1 MTKATTPAL
10 TMPSD
15 RSRKSTL
22 VSTSMQ
28 RIAGTTDNKQFCK
41 RVAKTVVTA
50 IVVSAIVAFSITP
63 KDACAQLGPP
73 SNRGG
78 FSKQY
83 YLLGGNDSG
92 SHSLYKNQL
101 ALKLGFSADFRFNYS
116 CGKFDIGL
124 SHDNVMNGIATLGAT
139 LSSILTA
146 GIAALPLYI
155 LQRAQ
160 PGLYEVFQTYSV
172 KAQALAN
179 ASLKSCEDME
189 AQIKA
194 GGDPYADLLKMSKS
208 DYWKGASAGLSGS
221 NSGDIV
227 ATKFDIEKNQ
237 AGGNAGIQWIWG
249 KKAGG
254 SVLTTELSTGATVTQ
269 DPVKPIED
277 TTKAG
282 YLQALNLNPGMNVSQ
297 ITTDFSL
304 IPAYKDSNLVKAFK
318 SPKDASDFSTEVL
331 GDAEIVTCD
340 AGASC
345 PIKQTKT
352 AVGLLPRFDKKVQ
365 DIKDLL
371 YGVAGGGPFAVV
383 GQLGKEQS
391 DYKVL
396 QTLSSPGMPVN
407 EDVIQAIR
415 QLPPGPQKVAGD
427 RLAQDIAAS
436 KVINEALVIRGVILG
451 GITLPN
457 AVAATPAT
465 KEATARLARL
475 ETFIDQLLFE
485 TRIRKELSNQTALTV
500 LGIRDAQN
508 ASSLSQ
514 PKVHTQEK
522 SGVILGNAPAP

>member
-1 MTKATTPAL
+1 M
-10 TMPSD
+10 
-15 RSRKSTL
+15 

-514 PKVHTQEK
+514 PKVQTQEK

>member
-1 MTKATTPAL
+1 MK
-10 TMPSD
+10 
-15 RSRKSTL
+15 
-22 VSTSMQ
+22 
-28 RIAGTTDNKQFCK
+28 
-41 RVAKTVVTA
+41 
-50 IVVSAIVAFSITP
+50 
-63 KDACAQLGPP
+63 
-73 SNRGG
+73 

-83 YLLGGNDSG
+83 YILGGNDSG
-92 SHSLYKNQL
+92 TRSLFRNQT
-101 ALKLGFSADFRFNYS
+101 ALKLGFNADFKFNYS

-124 SHDNVMNGIATLGAT
+124 SHDNVMNGIAALGAT
-139 LSSILTA
+139 LSAMLTA

-160 PGLYEVFQTYSV
+160 PGLYEVFQTYSI
-172 KAQALAN
+172 KAQALTN
-179 ASLKSCEDME
+179 ASLKSCEEME

-208 DYWKGASAGLSGS
+208 DYWKGASAGVYGS

-227 ATKFDIEKNQ
+227 KTKFDIEKNQ
-237 AGGNAGIQWIWG
+237 AGGNAGIAWLWG

-254 SVLTTELSTGATVTQ
+254 SVPTTELSTGASVSQ

-277 TTKAG
+277 TTRAG

-297 ITTDFSL
+297 VTTDFSL
-304 IPAYKDSNLVKAFK
+304 NPAYKDSNLVKAFK

-340 AGASC
+340 AGSSC
-345 PIKQTKT
+345 PAKQTKT
-352 AVGLLPRFDKKVQ
+352 AVGLLARFDKKVQ
-365 DIKDLL
+365 DIKDAL
-371 YGVAGGGPFAVV
+371 YGVPGSGPFFIV
-383 GQLGKEQS
+383 GQLAKEQS

-396 QTLSSPGMPVN
+396 QALSSPGMPIN

-457 AVAATPAT
+457 AVAASPAT

-514 PKVHTQEK
+514 PKVQTQEK